1 MKNIDA
7 TPADNWHEL
16 YTPIEN
22 STQLNVTKG
31 EKLEARIEG
40 GGAEDVKYKRGTFG
54 LAFNIRK
61 GKVPG
66 ASTAR
71 RLPFASVDG
80 YVNDQFAVLLQ
91 PEDPTCEGFLIE
103 RGTVTIDES
112 YSSTDGG
119 VWQIQIDAIKPASGD
134 TIKWGVVTTDATAK
148 TIQFT
153 EGSSYDSLPEESKK
167 ILPASTFVPVESS
180 EVSS

>member
-71 RLPFASVDG
+71 RLPFSSVDG

-119 VWQIQIDAIKPASGD
+119 VWQIQIDAVKPASGD
-134 TIKWGVVTTDATAK
+134 TIKWGEVETVENTK
-148 TIQFT
+148 KISFT
-153 EGSSYDSLPEESKK
+153 EGSSYDS
-167 ILPASTFVPVESS
+167 PAGEVQKTITNETFAPVESS